1 MKVEEKLLI
10 RIQKWYCDWE
20 LLYKMNPKLLICG
33 GVSIVVVILIIIIL
47 ATSFAKVA
55 VNEYALAYSSWSK
68 SVSTNIYPPG
78 IHFIGPFQSFITYPS
93 TFETFEFSRL
103 SGADRTP
110 LRSRTKDGLEV
121 EIEIS
126 FQYTLDGKRVRELYF
141 EYKDQQSQPFMNS
154 AVDIL
159 TDTATYF

>member
-1 MKVEEKLLI
+1 
-10 RIQKWYCDWE
+10 
-20 LLYKMNPKLLICG
+20 MNPKLLICG

-47 ATSFAKVA
+47 ATSFSKVA

-68 SVSTNIYPPG
+68 SVSKDVYPPG

-93 TFETFEFSRL
+93 TFETFEFSKL
-103 SGADRTP
+103 NGADRGP

-126 FQYTLDGKRVRELYF
+126 FQYTLDGKRIRELYF
-141 EYKDQQSQPFMNS
+141 
-154 AVDIL
+154 
-159 TDTATYF
+159 